1 MPTDTNYNQLIPTF
15 PLFHGF
21 TSSGAEMVLERGKVR
36 DVAAGTSLFR
46 EGDAAKSVLLV
57 LKGTL
62 EVFVT
67 RDDRNLVLTRVE
79 PGHIVGELA
88 VLCGLPRSAS
98 VRAPD
103 GAAVLEWV
111 DDDFRRM
118 LLGHAFLSQRILS
131 EALRVLIEKER
142 ALIDRLLAQDAA
154 KA

>member
-1 MPTDTNYNQLIPTF
+1 MSTDANYSQLIPTF

-36 DVAAGTSLFR
+36 EVPAGTLVFH

-57 LKGTL
+57 LKGSL

-67 RDDRNLVLTRVE
+67 RDNRNLVLTQVA

-103 GAAVLEWV
+103 GAVILEWV

-142 ALIDRLLAQDAA
+142 ALIDRLLAQDVS

>member
-1 MPTDTNYNQLIPTF
+1 MPTDPTYCQLIPTF

-21 TSSGAEMVLERGKVR
+21 TSSGAEMILERGKVHPVPTGNLLFKEG
-36 DVAAGTSLFR
+36 DVAH
-46 EGDAAKSVLLV
+46 SVLLV
-57 LKGTL
+57 LEGSL

-67 RDDRNLVLTRVE
+67 RNSRDLVLTRVE

-98 VRAPD
+98 VRA
-103 GAAVLEWV
+103 GEGTVVLEWA

-142 ALIDRLLAQDAA
+142 TLIDRLLSQEGG
-154 KA
+154 KK